1 VRKPG
6 RVIGRT
12 TVSSMQAGLFYGYVD
27 MVDGLVSRMRRE
39 LGDPVHCVATGGLA
53 DVIAPETSA
62 IQAVSPDLTLN
73 GLRIIWERQR
83 R

>member
-1 VRKPG
+1 
-6 RVIGRT
+6 
-12 TVSSMQAGLFYGYVD
+12 
-27 MVDGLVSRMRRE
+27 MRRE
-39 LGDPVHCVATGGLA
+39 LGDPVQCVATGGLA
-53 DVIAPETSA
+53 EVIAPETSV